1 MRTEFR
7 DGDEDRSGEGLTD
20 RMMRVIGAGVGAGV
34 IALLAATL
42 LAAFG
47 ML

>member
-7 DGDEDRSGEGLTD
+7 DGDEGRSGEGLTD
-20 RMMRVIGAGVGAGV
+20 RMMRVIGVGVGAGV